1 VGAESIAAR
10 AIYLLKG
17 TVFLSF
23 SDVVVGS
30 NGPTAAASEVEAS
43 KALARVPWHPGKA
56 SGPGQQRKSLKR
68 VTSTRVAA
76 RQSGMKHRRRRAV
89 S

>member
-43 KALARVPWHPGKA
+43 KALARVP
-56 SGPGQQRKSLKR
+56 
-68 VTSTRVAA
+68 
-76 RQSGMKHRRRRAV
+76 
-89 S
+89 